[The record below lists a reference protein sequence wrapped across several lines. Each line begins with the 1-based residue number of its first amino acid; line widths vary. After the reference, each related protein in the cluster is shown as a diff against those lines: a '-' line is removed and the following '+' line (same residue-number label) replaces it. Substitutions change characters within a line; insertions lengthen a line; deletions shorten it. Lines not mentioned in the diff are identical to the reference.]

1 VNKWDSRGS
10 GGPAGSEPRYL
21 SIGEVVR
28 PHGVRGELRVRILT
42 EYPERL
48 HLHTHFYL
56 ADPDFT
62 EKVYRYAVERIRLR
76 RDVLLLKLEGC
87 NSRTAAEALRGMLVQ
102 IPLEDAVPLEE
113 GEYYL
118 FQLLGVDV
126 ETEQGEWLGRV
137 VEVLET
143 GANDVYVVR
152 GPRGEVLVPAIS
164 EVVRALDLV
173 AKRMVIH
180 LMPGLLGDEEDD
192 Q

>member
-1 VNKWDSRGS
+1 MS
-10 GGPAGSEPRYL
+10 GPRYV
-21 SIGEVVR
+21 SVGEVVR

-48 HLHTHFYL
+48 HVHTHFYL
-56 ADPDFT
+56 AHPDSA
-62 EKVYRYAVERIRLR
+62 ELVHRYTVERIRLHR
-76 RDVLLLKLEGC
+76 GVLLLKLEGC
-87 NSRTAAEALRGMLVQ
+87 DDRNAAEALRGMLVQ

-118 FQLLGVDV
+118 FQLLGVEV
-126 ETEQGEWLGRV
+126 ETEHGERLGRV

-164 EVVRALDLV
+164 EVVRQLDLA
-173 AKRMVIH
+173 AKRMIIH
-180 LMPGLLGDEEDD
+180 LMPGLLGDEE
-192 Q
+192 